1 MPSTIIRSAS
11 EERHAIESLLLFIQT
26 TQSLYRL
33 RLAVEK
39 NIVREIDAG
48 TYDRDRA
55 IKSFRTIVTAAVAM
69 YRREVDREEVFT
81 PEMKG
86 QAASWLLSD
95 FLAEAK
101 PKAARSKPARKTSPN
116 SARSRTRR

>member
-39 NIVREIDAG
+39 NIAREIDAG

-55 IKSFRTIVTAAVAM
+55 NKSFKTIVSAAVA
-69 YRREVDREEVFT
+69 
-81 PEMKG
+81 
-86 QAASWLLSD
+86 
-95 FLAEAK
+95 
-101 PKAARSKPARKTSPN
+101 PKAVLSVPME
-116 SARSRTRR
+116 